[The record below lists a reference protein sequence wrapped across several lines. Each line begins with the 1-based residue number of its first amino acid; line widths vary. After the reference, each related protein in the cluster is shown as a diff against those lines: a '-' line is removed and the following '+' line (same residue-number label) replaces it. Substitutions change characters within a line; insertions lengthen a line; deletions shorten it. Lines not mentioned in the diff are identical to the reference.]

1 MATSARIMF
10 NLETLLLR
18 IKWVILFYITF
29 ILFSLRIMTLNCNK
43 NCLIFQ
49 VFIEA
54 TQEASL
60 AFLFAKFDGILGLG
74 FQEISV
80 GNVVPVWYVIHVI

>member
-29 ILFSLRIMTLNCNK
+29 ILFSLGIMTLNCNK
-43 NCLIFQ
+43 NSVSSFR
-49 VFIEA
+49 F
-54 TQEASL
+54 SL
-60 AFLFAKFDGILGLG
+60 RLHRRRVLHSYLLSLMGYLDSAFRKSPLGMLCQSG
-74 FQEISV
+74 ML
-80 GNVVPVWYVIHVI
+80 YM